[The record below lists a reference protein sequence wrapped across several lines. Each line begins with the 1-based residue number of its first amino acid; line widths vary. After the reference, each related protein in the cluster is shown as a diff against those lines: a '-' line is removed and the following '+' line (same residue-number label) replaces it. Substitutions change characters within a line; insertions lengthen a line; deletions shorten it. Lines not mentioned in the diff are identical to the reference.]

1 MNTIKWQSL
10 LLFDAILLS
19 RYAMVIW
26 LKNPAAVKDDFWSAF
41 ISQWTF
47 CVSFLVNFV
56 LFFFAKRLPQI
67 YYTCS
72 NSDPASDYQ
81 NSHSEGYIEIFSITL
96 YIVTKVRLS
105 VYSHYQNPLSQS
117 LNIFSKTFL
126 LYTLEK
132 QCLVDLTSLI
142 INKLSFALLALLSA
156 KVNKLSLSEVNSY
169 PNYLYVYSFQLL
181 GPPMICLIIIG
192 VQYIRHRTII
202 KVTSNQ
208 CKDAISCIE

>member
-1 MNTIKWQSL
+1 
-10 LLFDAILLS
+10 
-19 RYAMVIW
+19 MVIW
-26 LKNPAAVKDDFWSAF
+26 LKNPAAVKDDFWSFF
-41 ISQWTF
+41 INQWTLSIS
-47 CVSFLVNFV
+47 VLVNFV

-72 NSDPASDYQ
+72 NSDPDLDYQ
-81 NSHSEGYIEIFSITL
+81 SSHSEGYIEMFSITL
-96 YIVTKVRLS
+96 YIVTKLRLS
-105 VYSHYQNPLSQS
+105 VYSHYQNPITQS

-132 QCLVDLTSLI
+132 QCIVDLTSLI

-156 KVNKLSLSEVNSY
+156 KVNKLSIPEVNNY

-181 GPPMICLIIIG
+181 GAPIICLIIIG
-192 VQYIRHRTII
+192 LQFIRHRNIR